1 MTHTVLIVDDNP
13 SIRRMLRSV
22 VEQEPKY
29 QVCGEAEN
37 GEIAVSK
44 VQQLKPDVVI
54 LDLQMP
60 EMDGLAAARHINS
73 LAPQTTMLMLT
84 MHTSQQLQKT
94 ALAIGIKAVLSKTES
109 VEQQLLAALRDVCP

>member
-1 MTHTVLIVDDNP
+1 
-13 SIRRMLRSV
+13 MLRSV